1 MGRYSRNYDNTIVCN
16 LKIKKGSDSILYLFL
31 FIIGTI
37 IGSFLNVVIYRI
49 PEGKSIIY
57 PPNSFCPK
65 CGHKLSSLDLIPV
78 LSWIFL
84 KGRCRYCGEPISIKY
99 PLVELL
105 TGTLFVLVFSVYGIS
120 IKTITSLILVSV
132 LIAVSFIDIKYK
144 EIPTE
149 ITVTGFI
156 LVLAAYIFSFIT
168 KIMTIQELLDYLY
181 GFLLAAVVM
190 FIFALPGWMGGGDF
204 KLSAF
209 IGFVLGFKLTIVFLF
224 FSFVIGGLVSMAQ
237 MIFAKKFVEK
247 YVPFAP
253 YLALGSITALLFGH
267 QIINIYLQIL

>member
-1 MGRYSRNYDNTIVCN
+1 MKGVISIV
-16 LKIKKGSDSILYLFL
+16 YLFL
-31 FIIGTI
+31 FAVGTI

-65 CGHKLSSLDLIPV
+65 CGHKLSPLDLIPV
-78 LSWIFL
+78 LSWLFL
-84 KGRCRYCGEPISIKY
+84 RGRCRYCGAPISMQY
-99 PLVELL
+99 PLVEVL
-105 TGTLFVLVFSVYGIS
+105 TGTLYVLVFSVYGIS
-120 IKTITSLILVSV
+120 IKTITGLILISV

-149 ITVTGFI
+149 ITATGFV
-156 LVLAAYIFSFIT
+156 LVLAAYIFSLIV
-168 KIMTIQELLDYLY
+168 KIMTIQEFLDYLY
-181 GFLLAAVVM
+181 GFLLAAAVM
-190 FIFALPGWMGGGDF
+190 FIFVLPGWMGGGDF

-224 FSFVIGGLVSMAQ
+224 LSFVVGGLVSTVQ
-237 MIFAKKFVEK
+237 MIFVRKPIEK

-253 YLALGSITALLFGH
+253 YLALGSVIAMIFGQ
-267 QIINIYLQIL
+267 QILNIYLQIL

>member
-1 MGRYSRNYDNTIVCN
+1 
-16 LKIKKGSDSILYLFL
+16 L

-49 PEGKSIIY
+49 PEDKSIIY

-65 CGHKLSSLDLIPV
+65 CGHKLSPLDLIPV
-78 LSWIFL
+78 LSWVFL
-84 KGRCRYCGEPISIKY
+84 RGRCRYCKAPISIQY
-99 PLVELL
+99 PLVEVL

>member
-1 MGRYSRNYDNTIVCN
+1 M
-16 LKIKKGSDSILYLFL
+16 FL
-31 FIIGTI
+31 FVIGTI

-65 CGHKLSSLDLIPV
+65 CGHKLSPLDLIPV
-78 LSWIFL
+78 LSWLFL
-84 KGRCRYCGEPISIKY
+84 KGRCRYCGEPISIQY

-105 TGTLFVLVFSVYGIS
+105 TGTLYVFVFSVYGIS
-120 IKTITSLILVSV
+120 IKIITGLILVSV

-149 ITVTGFI
+149 ITITGFI
-156 LVLAAYIFSFIT
+156 LVLAAYIFSLIIG
-168 KIMTIQELLDYLY
+168 IMNIQEFLDYLY
-181 GFLLAAVVM
+181 GFLFAGAVM
-190 FIFALPGWMGGGDF
+190 FIFVLPGWMGGGDF

-209 IGFVLGFKLTIVFLF
+209 IGFVIGFKLTPVFLSF
-224 FSFVIGGLVSMAQ
+224 LFVIGGLSSIAQ
-237 MIFAKKFVEK
+237 MIFTKKFVEK

-253 YLALGSITALLFGH
+253 YLALGSIIALLLGH
-267 QIINIYLQIL
+267 RIINMYLQIL

>member
-1 MGRYSRNYDNTIVCN
+1 MFVLGLV
-16 LKIKKGSDSILYLFL
+16 
-31 FIIGTI
+31 

-105 TGTLFVLVFSVYGIS
+105 TGTLFILVFSVYGIS

-224 FSFVIGGLVSMAQ
+224 LSFAIGGLISIIQIMFTKGS
-237 MIFAKKFVEK
+237 IEK

-253 YLALGSITALLFGH
+253 YLALGSITALLLGH
-267 QIINIYLQIL
+267 QIINIYLQILEKR